1 MKEVIN
7 LDELNEM
14 IQYYNDVLQI
24 LLKAKETGCN
34 FILGLNDA
42 DLDNMV
48 KETMLMALSTAAARD
63 LSK

>member
-1 MKEVIN
+1 M
-7 LDELNEM
+7 DELNEM

-48 KETMLMALSTAAARD
+48 KETILMALSTAAARD